1 MFGMGQP
8 RPQSQSDPHD
18 RALEA
23 CAGLA
28 LACAYSSSDEY
39 EAEVIQARR
48 KAGAYGSWQHRQ
60 AFAVQMFA
68 IVLIAAAVAAA
79 LFAVWRAVD

>member
-1 MFGMGQP
+1 MRGMSQT
-8 RPQSQSDPHD
+8 RPQNESDPHD

-39 EAEVIQARR
+39 EAEVIQVRR
-48 KAGAYGSWQHRQ
+48 KAGVYGSRHHRR
-60 AFAVQMFA
+60 AFVALA
-68 IVLIAAAVAAA
+68 IAAAAVAVVF
-79 LFAVWRAVD
+79 LAV